1 MSELLNQTIGGYQLV
16 EHIGGGGVA
25 QVYRGQQASG
35 GGREVAVKVIYP
47 EFARQPGIAANFAQI
62 TRAATQLANHPH
74 ILPVIGSGEEH
85 EYLYLVTPLV
95 KEGTLAGWIQQGGRL
110 GVSDVGPFFQQLC
123 GAVNYAHSLGL
134 THGNIRPSNVYL
146 FEGRHVL
153 LGDFGLLWDVRVL
166 DPSWSGPDVA
176 AFEYLAPEVF
186 DGQVTPA
193 SDIYSLG
200 ATLFATLTGHAP
212 FHAGRL
218 GDLITAARQHTPP
231 SFGQVTPPLAPQI
244 VALDAVVRQAMA
256 KQMEQRYPSA
266 VTLAQ
271 AIESTLRQAPASV
284 GLGQQAAPAPMGLGQ
299 PPGGPIPFGPGA
311 AGPIP
316 LAAPMGPGAPLAPLD
331 PPFPPL
337 PPMAP
342 PGAAMEMGG
351 AGLAAPPGGAPPF
364 AAPPTQRVDLSAA
377 VDGPTMQV
385 VAPQPGP
392 MDMAMSLGPE
402 HGPPTPRRL
411 ASPSGRVDAP
421 PPPGEEMGAQSGQF
435 SATELGLPRLTNP
448 AMGNLPS
455 DWRELINDESA
466 RKRHDPFEASDSAL
480 APLPPMDPFEGSRDD
495 FEASRDDRDVMALSR
510 GGTERDAWA
519 ASAWEGAE
527 PRHPWE
533 PSEEESAQFAA
544 VRGAHADYDI
554 ERMAGERPAFRR
566 GGRAAE
572 LEEDTL
578 QGQKVWTNSHTI
590 VRGKRR
596 PKAPFITILALL
608 ALAALELAGLAV
620 ARPDV
625 CVTHACSLVSGYVRQ
640 MAPGLR
646 IPGITAPVQLSPV
659 VPQISVAAEGS
670 SQAKITLLNTSADP
684 ITWSATPTLT
694 WMSVN
699 PTKGALKGGASQ
711 PLTISVKPH
720 GVAPGTYT
728 GALVVSVGDGA
739 SAEPVVVTIK
749 PGAELAVAQSPLAFT
764 QCGAPQTL
772 SLRNTGGSKLTF
784 TASPSEAT
792 ALSVSPES
800 GAVAAGGT
808 MTLAV
813 TITCGVAT
821 GRSYAII
828 IVSNGGSAQV
838 PVSYK

>member
-25 QVYRGQQASG
+25 QVYRGRQASG
-35 GGREVAVKVIYP
+35 GAREVAVKVIYP

-62 TRAATQLANHPH
+62 ARAAGQLANHPH

-95 KEGTLAGWIQQGGRL
+95 KEGTLATWMQRGGRL

-123 GAVNYAHSLGL
+123 GAVSYAHSLGL

-176 AFEYLAPEVF
+176 AFEFLAPEVF

-212 FHAGRL
+212 FRAGRL
-218 GDLITAARQHTPP
+218 GDLIAAVRQQTPP
-231 SFGQVTPPLAPQI
+231 SLGQETPPLAPQI
-244 VALDAVVRQAMA
+244 VALDAAVRQAMA
-256 KQMEQRYPSA
+256 KQMEQRYPA
-266 VTLAQ
+266 AGMVAQ
-271 AIESTLRQAPASV
+271 AIETTLRQAPASV
-284 GLGQQAAPAPMGLGQ
+284 GLGQPAAPAPGGLGQ
-299 PPGGPIPFGPGA
+299 PP
-311 AGPIP
+311 AGPT
-316 LAAPMGPGAPLAPLD
+316 GPGAPLTQLD

-342 PGAAMEMGG
+342 PGVAMEMGG
-351 AGLAAPPGGAPPF
+351 IGLAASAAGAPPF
-364 AAPPTQRVDLSAA
+364 AAPPTQRVDLPSS

-385 VAPQPGP
+385 AAPQLDP
-392 MDMAMSLGPE
+392 MSMSLGPE

-421 PPPGEEMGAQSGQF
+421 PPPDEEMGAKSSQF

-448 AMGNLPS
+448 AMGNLPPDWQELVS
-455 DWRELINDESA
+455 DASA
-466 RKRHDPFEASDSAL
+466 RKRHDPFEMGESAL
-480 APLPPMDPFEGSRDD
+480 APLPPMDPFEASQDD
-495 FEASRDDRDVMALSR
+495 FGASRDDQNQN
-510 GGTERDAWA
+510 GGAPSYGGAERDAWA

-527 PRHPWE
+527 PRQPWE
-533 PSEEESAQFAA
+533 PSDEESAQFGA

-554 ERMAGERPAFRR
+554 NQMAGERPPLRR
-566 GGRAAE
+566 GGRFVE
-572 LEEDTL
+572 PEEDTL
-578 QGQKVWTNSHTI
+578 QGQKIWTNSHTI

-620 ARPDV
+620 VRPDI
-625 CVTHACSLVSGYVRQ
+625 CVTHACSVVSGYARR

-659 VPQISVAAEGS
+659 VPQISVATEGS
-670 SQAKITLLNTSADP
+670 SQAKIMLLNTSADP
-684 ITWSATPTLT
+684 ITWSATPSLT
-694 WMSVN
+694 WMSVS
-699 PTKGALKGGASQ
+699 PTQGALKGGASQ

-749 PGAELAVAQSPLAFT
+749 PGAELAVTQSALAFT
-764 QCGAPQTL
+764 QCGAAQTL
-772 SLRNTGGSKLTF
+772 SLHDTGGSKLTF
-784 TASPSEAT
+784 TASPSEAN
-792 ALSVSPES
+792 ALSVSPGS
-800 GAVAAGGT
+800 GVVAPGGT
-808 MTLAV
+808 MSVAV
-813 TITCGVAT
+813 TMTCDGAT
-821 GRSYAII
+821 SGRSYAVI

-838 PVSYK
+838 PISYK